1 MPGVT
6 RVGDSHN
13 SGDDRDPSVLQAGSP
28 DVFVNGRA
36 AGRVGDA
43 YANGHSISSGAAHVF
58 INGRA
63 AARIGDAVSCGGTVT
78 GGSGS
83 VIIGDFGGAAAT
95 DMLYRRAANELAGK
109 DLTLEDQTILCLPSE
124 TASMAEGE
132 EEPNGWLYLS
142 GMLKKWISLRANADP
157 WRREI
162 SPFYVSMDWILS
174 KSTGQSAFADLSS
187 RIANDAALEALGGNI
202 AKQIKDGALPDGGG
216 QWMPFD
222 FINADPHD
230 IRALHNQYSTATY
243 YNYFFHPSL
252 EMFAAMGNFTLRGL
266 AAGQYQVINGNINI
280 KFENAAAVVLDTFNF
295 DGSDLLGSW
304 NCAADATLLMHSI
317 TLYDYSFRE
326 FSRRHGYGGDF
337 LVVSEPRQLDNFTPI
352 EFTYSG
358 GN

>member
-142 GMLKKWISLRANADP
+142 GMLKKWISLMANADP

-174 KSTGQSAFADLSS
+174 KSAGQSAFADLSS

-222 FINADPHD
+222 FINIDPHD
-230 IRALHNQYSTATY
+230 IRDLSSQYASSSPSALFESELY
-243 YNYFFHPSL
+243 
-252 EMFAAMGNFTLRGL
+252 AAMGDFTLRGF
-266 AAGQYQVINGNINI
+266 AAGQYQVLNERIFIQV
-280 KFENAAAVVLDTFNF
+280 ENASAVLLDTFNF
-295 DGSDLLGSW
+295 DNNSILGAWSCTGHYVLL
-304 NCAADATLLMHSI
+304 NNID
-317 TLYDYSFRE
+317 FRRFAE
-326 FSRRHGYGGDF
+326 KHGYGGNF
-337 LVVSEPRQLDNFTPI
+337 MVVSDSENI
-352 EFTYSG
+352 SG
-358 GN
+358 FQPVYFEYLPELGYIIRF